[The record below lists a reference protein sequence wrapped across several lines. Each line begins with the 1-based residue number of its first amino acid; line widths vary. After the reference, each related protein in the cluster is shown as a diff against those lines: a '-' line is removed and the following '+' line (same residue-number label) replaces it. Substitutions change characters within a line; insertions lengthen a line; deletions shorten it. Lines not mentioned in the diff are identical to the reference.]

1 MTSTA
6 NIRAAVAAV
15 LQAAYT
21 GWNVNAY
28 YLAKPE
34 PPQLDILYGPI
45 VYDTAMDGGD
55 DEVKLSIRATV
66 QWSDAVSAQQNLDA
80 VLDGG
85 TITTGL
91 KQVLQAANWGG
102 TLAAIKVESAS
113 EPKVYPNTD
122 GLSVEFACRVY
133 T

>member
-6 NIRAAVAAV
+6 NIRAAIAAV

-21 GWNVNAY
+21 GWNVSAY

-34 PPQLDILYGPI
+34 TPQLDLMYGPV
-45 VYDTAMDGGD
+45 VYDTAAQGGD
-55 DEVKLSIRATV
+55 DEVHLTIRALA
-66 QWSDAVSAQQNLDA
+66 QWGDAVSGQQTLDA

-91 KQVLQAANWGG
+91 KNVLQAANWGG
-102 TLAAIKVESAS
+102 TISAIKVLEAS
-113 EPKVYPNTD
+113 EPKTYPNAD
-122 GLSVEFACRVY
+122 GIGVEFTCRVY